1 VGTRLQFVQVYAADQ
16 AKIRSMVTDDE
27 YITERAKATGAL
39 TVTHTRTAMPDGSV
53 DLVIVRT
60 LPADMP
66 SYARSF
72 VGETLTITEH
82 QVWLPRDDPQGS
94 ARFDVRFSAPLTF
107 TGMVAMGSDGTTT
120 SVTTSGE
127 IKASIPFVGGKIEAL
142 ALEQTERYLRKE
154 QEFAD
159 GWLARGGIVA

>member
-1 VGTRLQFVQVYAADQ
+1 VGTQLECNQVYPASPAQ
-16 AKIRSMVTDDE
+16 VLAMVCDSD

-39 TVTHTRTAMPDGSV
+39 TVSHTRTDGSDGSV

-66 SYARSF
+66 SYARSI

-82 QVWLPRDDPQGS
+82 QIWGLATDEACAASFEVK
-94 ARFDVRFSAPLTF
+94 FSAPLTF
-107 TGMVAMGSDGTTT
+107 KGDVHMSFDGTSTT
-120 SVTTSGE
+120 VVTAGE
-127 IKASIPFVGGKIEAL
+127 IKAAVPFVGGKVERL

-154 QEFAD
+154 EEFAKQ
-159 GWLARGGIVA
+159 WLGRAV